1 MADEYSRSPLG
12 FSFIH
17 RTVPVKTYRVGVP
30 AYSKDLEWTTEPPT
44 QTGWYW
50 IYTRKGI
57 FHTYMVHVLKGSTG
71 LYCESIGEELDYV
84 IKDFEISHWL
94 GPLPLPE
101 MP

>member
-44 QTGWYW
+44 LVGDFWYW
-50 IYTRKGI
+50 VRSNSGAI
-57 FHTYMVHVLKGSTG
+57 FMCFDNG
-71 LYCESIGEELDYV
+71 LEHHPDAT
-84 IKDFEISHWL
+84 HWL
-94 GPLPLPE
+94 GPLPVPE